1 MQNGS
6 SPAPPL
12 SEHLVVGSTCGLA
25 AGMMKL
31 ALMPASDVGP
41 PLDPLRHGSVPHGTA
56 RTGIRQDSPYTRPLQ
71 ARPRL
76 VERNTP
82 HARSSAPSRP
92 ARRPLFSS
100 APASPRRS

>member
-6 SPAPPL
+6 SPAPPF
-12 SEHLVVGSTCGLA
+12 SEHLVVVSTCGLA

-71 ARPRL
+71 ARGRL
-76 VERNTP
+76 VV
-82 HARSSAPSRP
+82 RSTRDCSSTPSRP
-92 ARRPLFSS
+92 ARRRPCSC
-100 APASPRRS
+100 PVG